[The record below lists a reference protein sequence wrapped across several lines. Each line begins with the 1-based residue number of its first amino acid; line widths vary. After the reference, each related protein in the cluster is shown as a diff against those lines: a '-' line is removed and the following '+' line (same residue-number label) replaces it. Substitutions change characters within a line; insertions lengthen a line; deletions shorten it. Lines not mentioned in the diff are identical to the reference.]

1 LPTDAHNLRIS
12 KPQNVKPMTLEK
24 TQIDTFNASAT
35 QAAKTIQETAEKD
48 GLIQIFSHLDADGI
62 AAAGI
67 IAKALWRLD
76 ARFRIRV
83 TQWVDE
89 KIIGEIVAGKPQLVV
104 LTDFGSG
111 YIGLLNEKI
120 PDQKVVI
127 LDHHQ
132 IVGNATNPGLVQVNP
147 HLHGIDG
154 ATDVSGSGVTYFVAK
169 ALNAMNVDLSP
180 IAIVGALGDMQ
191 DKYEQRRLGGL
202 NALIVEDA
210 VNAGLVKVE
219 KDLTFFGR
227 ETRPIHKALASST
240 SPFIPGI
247 SGDDGAAVAFLN
259 NLGIA
264 LREGEK
270 WRALRDLSDDE
281 KKRLCTGLAEHLLS
295 KGLHLEVSKLI
306 GDVYVLTSEQPWTSL
321 RDARE
326 FSVVLNSTGR
336 LDKPSLG
343 IAVCMGDRGAAL
355 AQANRVLED
364 YRKDINKYLSWVME
378 KPERMREFEHVYV
391 VYGENA
397 VNEKIIGTVASIL
410 AYSLPV
416 SEKPILAFA
425 NVEAEGVAKFSART
439 TDASVEKGVNLGEVM
454 RVASEKFGG
463 KGGGHNI
470 AAGAQVPLDKVAD
483 FIKLSDELVGKQL
496 RGEQVGSDDNA

>member
-1 LPTDAHNLRIS
+1 MQPT
-12 KPQNVKPMTLEK
+12 Q
-24 TQIDTFNASAT
+24 TQIAEFTA
-35 QAAKTIQETAEKD
+35 TAEKAAQTIKQA
-48 GLIQIFSHLDADGI
+48 IQTDSTILIFSHLDADGI

-67 IAKALWRLD
+67 ITKALWRQN
-76 ARFRIRV
+76 ARFRTRV

-89 KIIGEIVAGKPQLVV
+89 KIIQEIANTKPQLVI

-111 YIGLLNEKI
+111 YINLLNEKAPNQNI
-120 PDQKVVI
+120 VV

-132 IVGNATNPGLVQVNP
+132 IVGDPPNPNITHVNP
-147 HLHGIDG
+147 HLQGIDG
-154 ATDVSGSGVTYFVAK
+154 ATDISGSGVAYFAAK
-169 ALNAMNVDLSP
+169 ALNPANVDLAP

-191 DKYEQRRLGGL
+191 DKYVQHHLAGL
-202 NALIVEDA
+202 NALIVDDA
-210 VNAGLVKVE
+210 VKAGLLEVE

-247 SGDDGAAVAFLN
+247 SGDEGTAVAFLSG
-259 NLGIA
+259 LGIE

-270 WRALRDLSDDE
+270 FRALRDLSDDE

-306 GDVYVLTSEQPWTSL
+306 GDIYVLTGEQPSTAL

-343 IAVCMGDRGAAL
+343 IAVCMGDRRNAL
-355 AQANRVLED
+355 SEANKVLDD
-364 YRKDINKYLSWVME
+364 YRKEINRYLTWVME

-391 VYGENA
+391 VYGESA

-439 TDASVEKGVNLGEVM
+439 TDAVVEKGVNLGEVV
-454 RVASEKFGG
+454 RVASERFGG

-470 AAGAQVPLDKVAD
+470 AAGAQVPLDKIGD
-483 FIKLSDELVGKQL
+483 FITFADELVAKQL
-496 RGEQVGSDDNA
+496 RGEKVGSDGDA